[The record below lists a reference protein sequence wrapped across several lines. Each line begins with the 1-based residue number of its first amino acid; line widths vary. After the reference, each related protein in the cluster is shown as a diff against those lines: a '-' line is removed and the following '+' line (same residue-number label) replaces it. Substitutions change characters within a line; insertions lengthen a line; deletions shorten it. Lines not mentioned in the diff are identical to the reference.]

1 MEKESSEPVKSVKSS
16 LLLMA
21 NIEQDLNIKQMQLLS
36 YALETLQEG
45 KYVSEFRF
53 RDFLKK
59 FHLKRNNYNK
69 ETLVEDLAGLAAVH
83 LKDTNNFILSEYIDS
98 SYYSSL
104 RLIEKVEYDL
114 GFVRIEW
121 RLDEKV
127 KNILGESSS
136 TFQYDLETLSSL
148 GKKGWLLYEV
158 ISLLNQRGETEKELN
173 LQELASLFN
182 VQGDKSDDFNY
193 INRRYLEPSI
203 NQINNAIGTNFWITK
218 KRIKPSRKIIGVKL
232 LWLYSEQGMNDIKGK
247 PLSEDELKEGKLYQN
262 VSTSAVYRL
271 VAIAEHEKTGEE
283 LAVYSSELDHR
294 VLCTPK
300 ALFKS
305 GIFTRYY
312 PTEVAEFN
320 FVKVYLESDL
330 IVEGTYEE
338 IVQWVR
344 QNLIKKDVPLHFASA
359 EAELKKFG
367 FRIEKTKHQLSK
379 YYWE

>member
-59 FHLKRNNYNK
+59 FHLERNNYNK

-98 SYYSSL
+98 SYYSSS

-173 LQELASLFN
+173 LQELASLFK
-182 VQGDKSDDFNY
+182 VQGDKSNDFNY

-247 PLSEDELKEGKLYQN
+247 PLSEDELKEGKLYQD

-330 IVEGTYEE
+330 IIDGTYEE
-338 IVQWVR
+338 IIQWVR

-367 FRIEKTKHQLSK
+367 FRIEKTTHQLSK

>member
-59 FHLKRNNYNK
+59 FHLERNNYNK

-98 SYYSSL
+98 SYYSSS
-104 RLIEKVEYDL
+104 RLIEKVEYEL

-136 TFQYDLETLSSL
+136 TLQYDLETLSSL

-158 ISLLNQRGETEKELN
+158 ISLLNQRGETEKEFD
-173 LQELASLFN
+173 LQELASLFK
-182 VQGDKSDDFNY
+182 VQGDNSDDFNY
-193 INRRYLEPSI
+193 INRRYLEQSI

-359 EAELKKFG
+359 EAELEKFG

>member
-59 FHLKRNNYNK
+59 FHLKRNHYNK

-121 RLDEKV
+121 RIDEKV
-127 KNILGESSS
+127 KNILGGSSS
-136 TFQYDLETLSSL
+136 TLQYDLETLSSL

-158 ISLLNQRGETEKELN
+158 ISLLNQRGETEKELD
-173 LQELASLFN
+173 LQELASLFK
-182 VQGDKSDDFNY
+182 VQGDKSNDFNY

-203 NQINNAIGTNFWITK
+203 NQINNAIGTNFWITET
-218 KRIKPSRKIIGVKL
+218 RIKPSRKIIGVKL
-232 LWLYSEQGMNDIKGK
+232 FWLYSEQGLNDIKGK
-247 PLSEDELKEGKLYQN
+247 PLSEDELKEGKLYQD

-283 LAVYSSELDHR
+283 LAVYSSELEHR

-359 EAELKKFG
+359 EAELEKFG